1 MKKLYHPTNPF
12 LLTSLSIT
20 IDNYK
25 LLEMCGHPTH
35 NCLIHDFGHGLHDVI
50 GPLGLQGNTSSL
62 CMLYFSISCNIWLY
76 MLLIVAGPGI
86 NLVEVFFFW

>member
-50 GPLGLQGNTSSL
+50 GPLDSKEILVVYACSTFPSL
-62 CMLYFSISCNIWLY
+62 AIYGCTCF
-76 MLLIVAGPGI
+76 
-86 NLVEVFFFW
+86 